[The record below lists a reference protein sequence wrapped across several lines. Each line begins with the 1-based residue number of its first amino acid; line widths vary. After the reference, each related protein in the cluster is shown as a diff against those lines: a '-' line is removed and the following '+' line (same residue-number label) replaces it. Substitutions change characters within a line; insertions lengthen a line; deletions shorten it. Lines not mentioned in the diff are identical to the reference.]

1 MCAFLSM
8 TVRAS
13 GIVPKQA
20 IKGRKHAIKI
30 AVLAVVFVASVV
42 GGNISLRFIPVS
54 FNQAIGA
61 TTPFFTALL
70 SLFIMRHKESTQTYM
85 TLIPI
90 VLGIMIASKAEP
102 LFHPVG
108 FVACFSATFARA
120 LKSVLQGLLL
130 TSDNEKLDSL
140 NLLMYMSPVALFVLV
155 ASANIME
162 PDAFGVFYQN
172 CLDSPQ
178 FFFTLTLNCVLA
190 FSVNLTNFLVTKC
203 TSPLTL
209 QVLGNAKGAVAV
221 VVSIILFRN
230 PVSGI
235 GMVGY
240 RIEPT
245 TIAPCQPLH
254 ALLVNLPQQAVFLLS
269 LRMRRLVTTW
279 GAIRLF
285 GTFATGVVLLNVA
298 HEFAHGERET
308 IAGAP
313 KKDGSVEVLDVTDA
327 TVNLFVAFARAAAGL
342 LLVQGSSEREGAN
355 SAPRK
360 TTGSPQELCLASC
373 WCVMLVRGAGA
384 WCWCVMHTACTSHLS
399 NALHPT
405 KSDLQSLPDQD
416 LTPGGTLQ
424 HVR

>member
-1 MCAFLSM
+1 MASLYTLSVIAAWYFSNIGVILLNKYLLSVYGFRYPIFLTMMHMVMCAFLSM

-70 SLFIMRHKESTQTYM
+70 SLFIMRQKESTQTYM

-130 TSDNEKLDSL
+130 TSDTEKLDSL

-172 CLDSPQ
+172 SLDSPQ
-178 FFFTLTLNCVLA
+178 FFFTLMLNCVLA

-240 RIEPT
+240 GI
-245 TIAPCQPLH
+245 
-254 ALLVNLPQQAVFLLS
+254 
-269 LRMRRLVTTW
+269 
-279 GAIRLF
+279 
-285 GTFATGVVLLNVA
+285 
-298 HEFAHGERET
+298 T
-308 IAGAP
+308 IAGVVAYSEA
-313 KKDGSVEVLDVTDA
+313 KKRGKE
-327 TVNLFVAFARAAAGL
+327 AAAKRMGGGASSGVLEL
-342 LLVQGSSEREGAN
+342 LGNEGEADRQRSGS
-355 SAPRK
+355 K
-360 TTGSPQELCLASC
+360 
-373 WCVMLVRGAGA
+373 
-384 WCWCVMHTACTSHLS
+384 LS
-399 NALHPT
+399 QMA
-405 KSDLQSLPDQD
+405 
-416 LTPGGTLQ
+416 
-424 HVR
+424 

>member
-70 SLFIMRHKESTQTYM
+70 SLVIMRQKESTQTYM

-172 CLDSPQ
+172 SLDSPQ
-178 FFFTLTLNCVLA
+178 FFFTLMLNCVLA

-240 RIEPT
+240 GI
-245 TIAPCQPLH
+245 
-254 ALLVNLPQQAVFLLS
+254 
-269 LRMRRLVTTW
+269 
-279 GAIRLF
+279 
-285 GTFATGVVLLNVA
+285 
-298 HEFAHGERET
+298 T
-308 IAGAP
+308 IAGVVAYSEA
-313 KKDGSVEVLDVTDA
+313 KKRGKE
-327 TVNLFVAFARAAAGL
+327 AAAKRMG
-342 LLVQGSSEREGAN
+342 
-355 SAPRK
+355 
-360 TTGSPQELCLASC
+360 
-373 WCVMLVRGAGA
+373 RGASSGVLELLGNEGEA
-384 WCWCVMHTACTSHLS
+384 DRQRSGSKLS
-399 NALHPT
+399 QMA
-405 KSDLQSLPDQD
+405 
-416 LTPGGTLQ
+416 
-424 HVR
+424 

>member
-70 SLFIMRHKESTQTYM
+70 SLFIMRQKESTQTYM

-178 FFFTLTLNCVLA
+178 FFFTLMLNCVLA

-240 RIEPT
+240 GI
-245 TIAPCQPLH
+245 
-254 ALLVNLPQQAVFLLS
+254 
-269 LRMRRLVTTW
+269 
-279 GAIRLF
+279 
-285 GTFATGVVLLNVA
+285 
-298 HEFAHGERET
+298 T
-308 IAGAP
+308 IAGVVAYSEA
-313 KKDGSVEVLDVTDA
+313 KKRGKE
-327 TVNLFVAFARAAAGL
+327 AAAKRMG
-342 LLVQGSSEREGAN
+342 
-355 SAPRK
+355 
-360 TTGSPQELCLASC
+360 
-373 WCVMLVRGAGA
+373 RGASSGGLELLGNEGEA
-384 WCWCVMHTACTSHLS
+384 DRQRSGSKLS
-399 NALHPT
+399 QMA
-405 KSDLQSLPDQD
+405 
-416 LTPGGTLQ
+416 
-424 HVR
+424 